1 MLWVKRLAFLLS
13 CQCLLIAAQGPGP
26 GPGVNSSPAVS
37 YGILGGSLPGKA
49 SMQSRAV
56 DTRISLEIAE
66 GLPSGTVVGSIPIK
80 ENFTYRFNEPPA
92 EFSLDAITGII
103 RTTMVLDREA
113 FRSDRF
119 DLVVLSSQPT
129 YPIEV
134 RIIVTDTNDNAPEF
148 PEPSI
153 TVMFSESAAPGT
165 RLLLDSAFDRD
176 SGINGVLDYDIVD
189 GNKDQ
194 KFRINVTCNP
204 SGEMSY
210 LHLETT
216 GNLDRESRA
225 MYNLN
230 ISAKDG
236 GEPPLF
242 GYLQVNVTILDVND
256 NPPMF
261 DHSDYNVS
269 LNESVPPGTSVL
281 QVRATDNDIG
291 DNSKITYNMEDIGR
305 QFSIDPETGV
315 ISTTEPL
322 ACVRQQNCSELSLS
336 QIGCPKSCVISV
348 SAWDHGSPR
357 QVGRAYVTVNLLEV
371 NTNDHDPII
380 NFTYFLRPAKFATV
394 DENAA
399 NGSVV
404 AAVTVVDLDEGLNGE
419 TTVVIKAGNEL
430 NHFRLDSTP
439 AVRVN
444 GILDREE
451 ISKYNL
457 TIVATDKGKPSRSS
471 SASLIIYVNDVNDH
485 EPVFEK
491 SEYSVVL
498 SELSPPGTYVAGI
511 TATDED
517 SGINAQIYYAFVSGN
532 EKNWFDINTESGLIT
547 TKTTIDR
554 EVQGSVELKIS
565 ARDGGPSPKW
575 AYTQLKVTIL
585 DENDEKPKFSQDQ
598 INVTLS
604 EDTPPNTL
612 VAMLTASDPD
622 QGTNGSVAYFLDT
635 DFQPKYSGPFSLD
648 SLTGQLTTKTKL
660 DREKVSEYEIRVIAK
675 DQGIPSQSST
685 AVVRIIVQDVNDNSP
700 EFYPL
705 KYFSSIPDD
714 ASADT
719 SVLQVFAHD
728 LDEGKNAELRY
739 SLDGGH
745 DGLFRINAES
755 GHISVASSLKYSRK
769 PLYEIIVTVEDLGGR
784 KSPENAVVEIIKKS
798 HLQNLDFDAY
808 EYSFKIEEDDGNKN
822 PVIGSTVGK
831 IQIKSAEHDI
841 NKNDVEYYITN
852 GDYGNSFAIEKHTG
866 IISKAKALDREEQE
880 FYSLTCIG
888 RAKLAYGYTRVNI
901 TITDINDN
909 KPMFSRVRN
918 EIEIDENAPVG
929 LEVYHAKA
937 SDKDSGINSQFTY
950 KLTSNPDGQF
960 RINESTGILYLNRK
974 INKDPATSIPIEI
987 TVTDLGNPPLTSV
1000 QTLVMSIR
1008 DVNDH
1013 TPVFDHTSYETS
1025 LLESTSVNNRFFRLS
1040 ASDAD
1045 LGLNGL
1051 ISYSITEGN
1060 SERKFGIFPDG
1071 YLYVKRSLDRE
1082 EKDYYSLTVTA
1093 WDQGEPVRSS
1103 SVPVVIHVIDEND
1116 NRPEFTN
1123 STFTFHISE
1132 NEPPDSFVGKLTA
1145 VDSDIGRNAELTFSF
1160 SNNQNE
1166 FVVDPK
1172 NGFVKTLIVFDRE
1185 ALTEKTEKSFISL
1198 EAVVNDNGLNKLRDK
1213 ATVNIFIDDVN
1224 DNPPVFLKTPYKV
1237 QISEGSTVETQVIRV
1252 YATDVDEGINGD
1264 VFYSVVS
1271 GNEEGKF
1278 SIEPGT
1284 GQMTLVKELDRETT
1298 SKYVLTVVAED
1309 GALTNKM
1316 SVSTTVVIDV
1326 LDENDNAPEFSQTE
1340 VKISVPETTPVH
1352 TKLTQFRATDIDLG
1366 INSEILFSI
1375 GNGNR
1380 RETFHVDPTSGT
1392 LYLHKP
1398 LDYEELS
1405 SYTLTIVASDGG
1417 NPRLSS
1423 TTMFTVLVED
1433 RNDNA
1438 PVFPNTAIVRQILEG
1453 IPINKAIVTVTAE
1466 DPDSGDN
1473 GKVTYSI
1480 VNQEPE
1486 MPDHEKHFGINP
1498 LTGVIYTLLPIDRE
1512 AADTFLLTV
1521 VATDQA
1527 NPESS
1532 RLSSEKLVTVIVED
1546 INDNAPIFV
1555 SMNAAVLPRRMNRE
1569 NLLIM
1574 HVFARDLDSNTNG
1587 LVKYDLVS
1595 GNVDLFKLDINSG
1608 ALTLKQP
1615 IPDPKPRYHLT
1626 VKATD
1631 EAVQTERKST
1641 EAYITL
1647 FAKSEGDIG
1656 PKFLKDNLEGSVYEN
1671 EPPGKSILTVSAKL
1685 KNVEV
1690 EYFVTN
1696 VTGNGKQVDCLFDI
1710 DSKTGVLSNAVV
1722 LDRETGSEFYIVEV
1736 YAVGANSSKPYTSST
1751 KVSQILCYIIIFIC
1765 HFINN

>member
-26 GPGVNSSPAVS
+26 GPGRKRSPMIPYGMLSGSSLAAAP
-37 YGILGGSLPGKA
+37 
-49 SMQSRAV
+49 MQSRAV

-66 GLPSGTVVGSIPIK
+66 GLASGTVVGTIPIK
-80 ENFTYRFNEPPA
+80 ENFTYRFNEPPT
-92 EFSLDAITGII
+92 EFSLDANTGVI
-103 RTTMVLDREA
+103 RTTMVLDRESY
-113 FRSDRF
+113 RSDRF

-134 RIIVTDTNDNAPEF
+134 RIVVTDTNDNAPEF

-153 TVMFSESAAPGT
+153 TVMFSESSAPGT

-176 SGINGVLDYDIVD
+176 SGTNGILDYGIVA

-194 KFRINVTCNP
+194 KFRINVTSNP

-216 GNLDRESRA
+216 GNLDRETRA
-225 MYNLN
+225 FYNLN
-230 ISAKDG
+230 VSARDG
-236 GEPPLF
+236 GDPPLY

-281 QVRATDNDIG
+281 QVRATDSDIG
-291 DNSKITYNMEDIGR
+291 DNAKITYNLEDIGR

-322 ACVRQQNCSELSLS
+322 KCVRQQNCSELFLS
-336 QIGCPKSCVISV
+336 QGGCPKSCVISV

-357 QVGRAYVTVNLLEV
+357 QVGRAYVTVNLIEV

-457 TIVATDKGKPSRSS
+457 TIVATDKGTPPRSS

-517 SGINAQIYYAFVSGN
+517 TGVNAQIYYAFVSGN
-532 EKNWFDINTESGLIT
+532 ERNWFEINVDSGLIT
-547 TKTTIDR
+547 TRTTIDR

-565 ARDGGPSPKW
+565 ARDGGPNPKW

-585 DENDEKPKFSQDQ
+585 DENDGTPKFSQNE

-612 VAMLTASDPD
+612 VAILTASDSD

-635 DFQPKYSGPFSLD
+635 EFQPKYSGPFALD
-648 SLTGQLTTKTKL
+648 SLTGQLTTKSKL
-660 DREKVSEYEIRVIAK
+660 DREVTPEYEIRVIAR
-675 DQGIPSQSST
+675 DQGVPPQSST
-685 AVVRIIVQDVNDNSP
+685 AVVHLFVEDVNDNSP

-705 KYFSSIPDD
+705 KYFAQISEDVSVGDSI
-714 ASADT
+714 
-719 SVLQVFAHD
+719 LQVFAHD

-739 SLDGGH
+739 SIESGH
-745 DGLFRINAES
+745 DGFFQIDSKTGEITVL
-755 GHISVASSLKYSRK
+755 SSLKYSRK
-769 PLYEIIVTVEDLGGR
+769 ALFEIVVTVQDLEG
-784 KSPENAVVEIIKKS
+784 KKCPENAEVEIIKKN
-798 HLQNLDFDAY
+798 HIQMVEFDAY
-808 EYSFKIEEDDGNKN
+808 GGYEFTIAEDDGDKK
-822 PVIGSTVGK
+822 PVIGSKVGK
-831 IQIKSAEHDI
+831 IQIRTEEHGF
-841 NKNDVEYYITN
+841 NKEDVKYYIIQ
-852 GDYGNSFAIEKHTG
+852 GDFGKSFAINERTG
-866 IISKAKALDREEQE
+866 IISRIKAIDREEKQ
-880 FYSLTCIG
+880 FYSLVCIA
-888 RAKLAYGYTRVNI
+888 RANLAYGKTLVNI
-901 TITDINDN
+901 TVTDVNDN
-909 KPMFSRVRN
+909 RPMFAREKDEV
-918 EIEIDENAPVG
+918 EVDENAPVG
-929 LEVYHAKA
+929 LEIYHARAKDA
-937 SDKDSGINSQFTY
+937 DSGSNSRFKY
-950 KLTSNPDGQF
+950 MLTSNPEEGF
-960 RINESTGILYLNRK
+960 RINEATGVLYLNRK
-974 INKDPATSIPIEI
+974 IHKDPGTLLPVEI
-987 TVTDLGNPPLTSV
+987 TVTDFGEPPLSSK
-1000 QTLVMSIR
+1000 QTVVVTVR

-1025 LLESTSVNNRFFRLS
+1025 LLESTPVNDRFFRLS

-1045 LGLNGL
+1045 LNLNGM
-1051 ISYSITEGN
+1051 ISYAITEGN
-1060 SERKFGIFPDG
+1060 FEGNFGIFPDG
-1071 YLYVKRSLDRE
+1071 YLYVKNSLDRE
-1082 EKDYYSLTVTA
+1082 DKDYYSLIVTA
-1093 WDQGEPVRSS
+1093 RDGGEPPRSS
-1103 SVPVVIHVIDEND
+1103 TVSVVIHVIDEND

-1123 STFTFHISE
+1123 STFTFHILE

-1160 SNNQNE
+1160 ANTQNE

-1172 NGFVKTLIVFDRE
+1172 NGFVKTLLVFDRE
-1185 ALTEKTEKSFISL
+1185 ALTEATGRSFISL
-1198 EAVVNDNGLNKLRDK
+1198 EAVVNDNGHIRLKDK
-1213 ATVNIFIDDVN
+1213 ATVNVYIDDVN
-1224 DNPPVFLKTPYKV
+1224 DNPPIFLKTPYRV
-1237 QISEGSTVETQVIRV
+1237 QISEGSTLETQVLRV
-1252 YATDVDEGINGD
+1252 YASDVDEGINGD
-1264 VFYSVVS
+1264 VYYNLVS

-1278 SIEPGT
+1278 SVEPRT
-1284 GQMTLVKELDRETT
+1284 GQIILMKELDRETT
-1298 SKYVLTVVAED
+1298 SRYVLTIVAED
-1309 GALTNKM
+1309 GALSNKM
-1316 SVSTTVVIDV
+1316 NASTTVTIDI
-1326 LDENDNAPEFSQTE
+1326 LDENDNAPEFAQTDSK
-1340 VKISVPETTPVH
+1340 VFVPETTLVN
-1352 TKLTQFRATDIDLG
+1352 TKLTQFRATDMDLG
-1366 INSEILFSI
+1366 INSEVVFSI
-1375 GNGNR
+1375 GAGNR
-1380 RETFHVDPTSGT
+1380 RDTFYVDPTSGI

-1398 LDYEELS
+1398 LDYEELN

-1423 TTMFTVLVED
+1423 TTLFNVTVED
-1433 RNDNA
+1433 SNDN
-1438 PVFPNTAIVRQILEG
+1438 PPSFPNTALVRQILEG
-1453 IPINKAIVTVTAE
+1453 IPVNKAIVTVTAE
-1466 DPDSGDN
+1466 DADSGNN

-1486 MPDHEKHFGINP
+1486 MPNHERHFGIDP
-1498 LTGVIYTLLPIDRE
+1498 VTGVIYTLLPIDRE
-1512 AADTFLLTV
+1512 AVDTFLLTV
-1521 VATDQA
+1521 MATDQA
-1527 NPESS
+1527 YPESS
-1532 RLSSEKLVTVIVED
+1532 RLSAEKLVTVIVED
-1546 INDNAPIFV
+1546 INDNAPVFV
-1555 SMNAAVLPRRMNRE
+1555 SMNAAVLPRRMTRE
-1569 NLLIM
+1569 SSLIM

-1615 IPDPKPRYHLT
+1615 ILDPKPRYHLA

-1631 EAVQTERKST
+1631 EAVQSERKST

-1647 FAKSEGDIG
+1647 FSKSDGDIG
-1656 PKFLKDNLEGSVYEN
+1656 PKFLQENLQGSVYEN
-1671 EPPGKSILTVSAKL
+1671 EPPGKSILTVFAKL
-1685 KNVEV
+1685 ANVEV
-1690 EYFVTN
+1690 EYYVTN
-1696 VTGNGKQVDCLFDI
+1696 VTGNGKQVDSLFDV
-1710 DSKTGVLSNAVV
+1710 DAKTGVLSNAVM
-1722 LDRETGSEFYIVEV
+1722 LDREVGSEFYVVEI
-1736 YAVGANSSKPYTSST
+1736 YAIGVNTSKPHTSNT
-1751 KVSQILCYIIIFIC
+1751 KVSFFFLFLIL
-1765 HFINN
+1765 INFD